1 MNLNTF
7 DLNLLRAFAA
17 LIQEGSTTAAGKR
30 LGLTQPAMSRSL
42 HRLRAAFGD
51 PLFVRT
57 QHGMR
62 PTDYAKLL
70 RAPIEDALNAASRA
84 IDLRPFFDPPTSKR
98 TFRIVTTEI
107 GAAFYFRKLL
117 PYLTQVAPRIEF
129 VVRQMP
135 REQYLEALELGTAE
149 LALGQ
154 LPEITGAFHIKH
166 LYDLNLACLVR
177 KQHPTI
183 RHSVSMEQFINA
195 RHIEVTAPSGVD
207 ALVRRALGKR
217 AARLDIV
224 LAVPSYLA
232 VPYILSECDM
242 ISVVPQALGNSY
254 AKVWPVRTVPLP
266 FRTPRDPYGPVLAF
280 ALRQRR
286 RASLAA
292 RCRDGIAVRTLRR
305 PC

>member
-7 DLNLLRAFAA
+7 DLNLLRAFEA
-17 LIQEGSTTAAGKR
+17 LIQEGSTTAAGKK

-42 HRLRAAFGD
+42 HRLREAFGD

-70 RAPIEDALNAASRA
+70 RVPIEDALNAASRA

-117 PYLTQVAPRIEF
+117 PYLAHVAPSIEF
-129 VVRQMP
+129 VVKQMP
-135 REQYLEALELGTAE
+135 REQYLEALERGLAE

-154 LPEITGAFHIKH
+154 LPEITSAFHTQH
-166 LYDLNLACLVR
+166 LYDLTLACLVR
-177 KQHPTI
+177 KQHPRI
-183 RHSVSMEQFINA
+183 RNAITMEQFLAA
-195 RHIEVTAPSGVD
+195 RHIEVVAPSGVD
-207 ALVRRALGKR
+207 TLVRRALGKR
-217 AARLDIV
+217 ASKLDV
-224 LAVPSYLA
+224 ALAVPSYLA

-242 ISVVPQALGNSY
+242 ISVIPQALCDSY
-254 AKVWPVRTVPLP
+254 AKIWPVRAVALP
-266 FRTPRDPYGPVLAF
+266 FRTPPIRMGQCWHSRSHNDAAHRWLRDVVAELLSDP
-280 ALRQRR
+280 
-286 RASLAA
+286 
-292 RCRDGIAVRTLRR
+292 
-305 PC
+305 